1 MTTYLMAKSGIVAII
16 GRSNVGKSTLINTI
30 VGTKVAITTPKPQ
43 TTRQPVHGIITR
55 EEGQVVFVDTPGIM
69 QKSRDM
75 LTKKLNGYAKDSLRD
90 VQAVMYIVDPTRSIG
105 DEEKM
110 AFRLVENLTIPKLL
124 VINKIDDR
132 DSSRYIDYY
141 RDLGVS
147 EKFTNYVEVSALTGK
162 NTDLIEKWIWT
173 HMPEGEFLY
182 PAFQMTNMGNKKW
195 LAELIRE
202 KLFLR
207 LREEVPYS
215 THVEVN
221 ELREQ
226 ANGVI
231 FVDATIYTHSERY
244 KPMIIGAGGRGI
256 KEIGQSTRRELEA
269 VTGKQYYLQLQV
281 AVDSR
286 WIERME

>member
-1 MTTYLMAKSGIVAII
+1 MAKSGIVAII

-43 TTRQPVHGIITR
+43 TTRRPVQGIITR
-55 EEGQVVFVDTPGIM
+55 QEGQVVFVDTPGIM
-69 QKSRDM
+69 QKSRDT
-75 LTKKLNGYAKDSLRD
+75 LTKKLNSYAKDSLRD
-90 VQAVMYIVDPTRSIG
+90 VQACMYIVDPTRSIG
-105 DEEKM
+105 DEEKQ
-110 AFRLVENLTIPKLL
+110 AFKLVEHLTIPKLL
-124 VINKIDDR
+124 VINKIDDKA
-132 DSSRYIDYY
+132 SSRYIDYY
-141 RDLGVS
+141 RDLGD
-147 EKFTNYVEVSALTGK
+147 KFTNYVEVSALTGK
-162 NTDLIEKWIWT
+162 NTDLIEKWIWSN
-173 HMPEGEFLY
+173 MPEGEFLY
-182 PAFQMTNMGNKKW
+182 PAFQLTNMENKEW

-221 ELREQ
+221 DLYEQ
-226 ANGVI
+226 ENGTI

-269 VTGKQYYLQLQV
+269 VTGKSYYLQLQV
-281 AVDSR
+281 GVDPR
-286 WIERME
+286 WVERME

>member
-1 MTTYLMAKSGIVAII
+1 MSRRSPMAKSGMVAIV

-43 TTRQPVHGIITR
+43 TTRRPVQGIITR
-55 EEGQVVFVDTPGIM
+55 PQGQVVFVDTPGIM
-69 QKSRDM
+69 QKAKDE
-75 LTKKLNGYAKDSLRD
+75 LTKRLNSYAKESLKD

-105 DEEKM
+105 DEERQALRM
-110 AFRLVENLTIPKLL
+110 IENVDAPKLL

-132 DSSRYIDYY
+132 ASKNFIDFY
-141 RDLGVS
+141 RDLAS
-147 EKFTNYVEVSALTGK
+147 KFTNFAEVSALTGK
-162 NTDLIEKWIWT
+162 NTDLIERWIWE
-173 HMPEGEFLY
+173 HMPEGEYLY
-182 PAFQMTNMGNKKW
+182 PEFQLTSMGNQEW

-221 ELREQ
+221 DLHEQ
-226 ANGVI
+226 ENGTI

-244 KPMIIGAGGRGI
+244 KPMIIGARGQGI

-269 VTGKQYYLQLQV
+269 VTGKKYFLQLQV
-281 AVDSR
+281 AVDPR
-286 WIERME
+286 WLERME

>member
-1 MTTYLMAKSGIVAII
+1 MAKSGIVAII
-16 GRSNVGKSTLINTI
+16 GRSNVGKSTLINTM

-43 TTRQPVHGIITR
+43 TTRRPVQGIITR
-55 EEGQVVFVDTPGIM
+55 EQGQVVFVDTPGIM
-69 QKSRDM
+69 QKSRDT
-75 LTKKLNGYAKDSLRD
+75 LTKKLNAYAKDSLRD
-90 VQAVMYIVDPTRSIG
+90 VQAVMYVVDPTRSIG
-105 DEEKM
+105 DEEKQ

-124 VINKIDDR
+124 VINKIDDKA
-132 DSSRYIDYY
+132 SSHFIDYY
-141 RDLGVS
+141 RDLGD
-147 EKFTNYVEVSALTGK
+147 KFTNYVEVSALTGK
-162 NTDLIEKWIWT
+162 NTDLIEKWIWAN
-173 HMPEGEFLY
+173 MPDGEFLY
-182 PAFQMTNMGNKKW
+182 PAFQLTSMENKEW

-221 ELREQ
+221 DLYEQ
-226 ANGVI
+226 ENGTI

-281 AVDSR
+281 GVDPR
-286 WIERME
+286 WVERME